1 MKTIKSAPTTLQSR
15 RSGSNKPSSAFDL
28 SILAGKAKRFI
39 PQLFVAMSLCGVT
52 PLIILWLMWQFGFAP
67 ALLVAVLSAAVMIHW
82 INQTEPESR

>member
-1 MKTIKSAPTTLQSR
+1 MRVIKSAPTTLQSR
-15 RSGSNKPSSAFDL
+15 RSGPNKPSRAFDL

-67 ALLVAVLSAAVMIHW
+67 AFLVALLSAAVMIHW
-82 INQTEPESR
+82 INKTELESR

>member
-1 MKTIKSAPTTLQSR
+1 MRVIKSAPTSLQRR
-15 RSGSNKPSSAFDL
+15 RSGSNKPSREFDL

-67 ALLVAVLSAAVMIHW
+67 ALLVAILSAAIMIHW
-82 INQTEPESR
+82 INKTELESR

>member
-1 MKTIKSAPTTLQSR
+1 MRVTKSAPTTLQSR
-15 RSGSNKPSSAFDL
+15 RSGSNKPAGAFDL

-67 ALLVAVLSAAVMIHW
+67 AILVALLSAAVMIHW
-82 INQTEPESR
+82 INQTELESR

>member
-1 MKTIKSAPTTLQSR
+1 MKAIKSAPTSLQRR
-15 RSGSNKPSSAFDL
+15 RSGSNKPHPAFDL

-52 PLIILWLMWQFGFAP
+52 PLIILWLMWKVGTMP

>member
-1 MKTIKSAPTTLQSR
+1 MRVIKSAPTTLQSR
-15 RSGSNKPSSAFDL
+15 RSGSNKPSRAFDL

>member
-1 MKTIKSAPTTLQSR
+1 MKAIKSAPTTLQSR
-15 RSGSNKPSSAFDL
+15 RSWSNKPESEFDL

-52 PLIILWLMWQFGFAP
+52 PLIILWLMWKFGFAP
-67 ALLVAVLSAAVMIHW
+67 AFLVAILSAAIMIHW

>member
-1 MKTIKSAPTTLQSR
+1 MKVIKSAPTSLQRR
-15 RSGSNKPSSAFDL
+15 RSGSNKPSRAFDL

-67 ALLVAVLSAAVMIHW
+67 AILVAAISAAVMIHW
-82 INQTEPESR
+82 INKTELESR

>member
-1 MKTIKSAPTTLQSR
+1 MKAIKSAPTTLQSR
-15 RSGSNKPSSAFDL
+15 RSGSNKPSRAFDL

-67 ALLVAVLSAAVMIHW
+67 ALLVALLSAAVMIHW

>member
-1 MKTIKSAPTTLQSR
+1 MKVTKSAPTTLQSR
-15 RSGSNKPSSAFDL
+15 RSWSNKPESAFDL

-52 PLIILWLMWQFGFAP
+52 PLIILWLMWKFGFAP

>member
-1 MKTIKSAPTTLQSR
+1 MKVVKSAPTTLQSR
-15 RSGSNKPSSAFDL
+15 RSESNKPAGAFDL

-52 PLIILWLMWQFGFAP
+52 PLIILWLMWHFGFAP
-67 ALLVAVLSAAVMIHW
+67 ALLVAILSAAIMIHW

>member
-1 MKTIKSAPTTLQSR
+1 MKVTKSAPTTLQSR
-15 RSGSNKPSSAFDL
+15 RSGSNKPSRAFDL

-67 ALLVAVLSAAVMIHW
+67 AFLVALLSAAVMIHW

>member
-1 MKTIKSAPTTLQSR
+1 MKAIKSAPTTLQSR
-15 RSGSNKPSSAFDL
+15 RSGSNKPSRAFDL

-52 PLIILWLMWQFGFAP
+52 PLIILWLMWHIGFAP
-67 ALLVAVLSAAVMIHW
+67 AFLVALLSAAVMIHW

>member
-1 MKTIKSAPTTLQSR
+1 MKAIKSAPTTLQSR
-15 RSGSNKPSSAFDL
+15 RSGSNKPESAFDL

-67 ALLVAVLSAAVMIHW
+67 ALLVAVLSAAIMIHW

>member
-15 RSGSNKPSSAFDL
+15 RSGSNKPAGAFDL
-28 SILAGKAKRFI
+28 SILTGKAKRFI

-52 PLIILWLMWQFGFAP
+52 PLIILWLMWKFGFAP

>member
-1 MKTIKSAPTTLQSR
+1 MKAIKSAPTTLQSR
-15 RSGSNKPSSAFDL
+15 RSGSNKPESAFDL

-52 PLIILWLMWQFGFAP
+52 PLIILWLMWHFGFAP

>member
-1 MKTIKSAPTTLQSR
+1 MKAIKSAPTTSQSR
-15 RSGSNKPSSAFDL
+15 RSWSNKSPQTFDL

-67 ALLVAVLSAAVMIHW
+67 AILVALLSAAVMIHW
-82 INQTEPESR
+82 INQTELESR

>member
-1 MKTIKSAPTTLQSR
+1 MKVIKSAPTSLQRR
-15 RSGSNKPSSAFDL
+15 RSGSNKPAGAFDL

-67 ALLVAVLSAAVMIHW
+67 AFLVAVMSAAVMIHW

>member
-1 MKTIKSAPTTLQSR
+1 MKVVKSAPTTLQSR
-15 RSGSNKPSSAFDL
+15 RSGSNKQPRAFDL

>member
-1 MKTIKSAPTTLQSR
+1 MKVTKSAPTSLQRR
-15 RSGSNKPSSAFDL
+15 RSGSNKLESTFDL

-39 PQLFVAMSLCGVT
+39 PQLFAAMSLCGVT

-67 ALLVAVLSAAVMIHW
+67 AFLVAVMSAAVMIHW

>member
-1 MKTIKSAPTTLQSR
+1 MKVIKSAPTTLQSR
-15 RSGSNKPSSAFDL
+15 RSGSNKPSRAFDL

-39 PQLFVAMSLCGVT
+39 PQLFVAMGLCGVT

-67 ALLVAVLSAAVMIHW
+67 ALLVAILSAAIMIHW

>member
-1 MKTIKSAPTTLQSR
+1 MKAIKSAPTTLQSR
-15 RSGSNKPSSAFDL
+15 RSGSNKPSREFDL

-67 ALLVAVLSAAVMIHW
+67 ALLVALLSAAVMIHW
-82 INQTEPESR
+82 INKTEPESR

>member
-1 MKTIKSAPTTLQSR
+1 MKAIKSAPTTLQSR
-15 RSGSNKPSSAFDL
+15 RSWSNKPAGAFDL

-52 PLIILWLMWQFGFAP
+52 PLIILWLMWHFGFAP
-67 ALLVAVLSAAVMIHW
+67 AFLVAILSAAVMIHW